1 MRKAITVTAIAITL
15 ASGLSFA
22 AADKADQSHSETGMM
37 SGDKHMEM
45 MGDMRGMMKECREMM
60 GAANADHSQNGENP
74 DAA

>member
-1 MRKAITVTAIAITL
+1 MRNTIAVTAIAITL

-22 AADKADQSHSETGMM
+22 AADKEGQVHSENGMM

-60 GAANADHSQNGENP
+60 EAAKASHSQNGEGP
-74 DAA
+74 DEA

>member
-22 AADKADQSHSETGMM
+22 AADKADQSHSETGRM
-37 SGDKHMEM
+37 SGDKHMGM
-45 MGDMRGMMKECREMM
+45 MGDMGGMMKGCREMM
-60 GAANADHSQNGENP
+60 GAAKADHSQNGENP

>member
-22 AADKADQSHSETGMM
+22 AADKSDQSHSETGMM

-45 MGDMRGMMKECREMM
+45 MGDMHGMMKECREMM
-60 GAANADHSQNGENP
+60 EGAKAGHSQNGENP

>member
-37 SGDKHMEM
+37 SGDSIWK
-45 MGDMRGMMKECREMM
+45 
-60 GAANADHSQNGENP
+60 
-74 DAA
+74 

>member
-1 MRKAITVTAIAITL
+1 MRNTITVTAIAITL

-45 MGDMRGMMKECREMM
+45 MGDMRGMRFRTIGLLQKFRHMK
-60 GAANADHSQNGENP
+60 
-74 DAA
+74 